1 MRGALDQGDDME
13 EQEKQAPAQGAGEVR
28 AEKPRMCDI
37 RKRFRGF
44 LPVVVDV
51 ETAGFNPERNALLE
65 IAAMPVILRDDGV
78 MAPGDLFCAN
88 IRPFQGSVLVDEN
101 IKFLG
106 IDPYA
111 PERNLRE
118 EKDAIP
124 ELFRFVHRAVRDAKC
139 KKAVLVGHNGS
150 FDLGFVNAATRR
162 VGLEKKSPFHP
173 FTVLDTSTIG
183 ALVYGHTV
191 LARACAG
198 AGIDYDGKNAHGAA
212 YDTTVECKLFC
223 AAYNRFTT
231 FCGIPEP
238 IPDDPKPQA

>member
-1 MRGALDQGDDME
+1 MDTQVQDAPQAE
-13 EQEKQAPAQGAGEVR
+13 AAQVEEKQGG
-28 AEKPRMCDI
+28 CDI

-65 IAAMPVILRDDGV
+65 IAAMPVLLGGDGV
-78 MAPGDLFCAN
+78 MAPGELFSSN
-88 IRPFQGSVLVDEN
+88 IRPFEGSELVEEN
-101 IKFLG
+101 LKFLG

-111 PERNLRE
+111 EDRNLRE

-124 ELFRFVHRAVRDAKC
+124 DLFRFVHRAVRAAHC

-150 FDLGFVNAATRR
+150 FDLGFVNAAARR
-162 VGLEKKSPFHP
+162 CGLEKKNPFHP

-198 AGIDYDGKNAHGAA
+198 AGIDYDGKSAHGAA

-231 FCGIPEP
+231 FCGLPEP

>member
-1 MRGALDQGDDME
+1 MGQQDCNAAADQ
-13 EQEKQAPAQGAGEVR
+13 KQD
-28 AEKPRMCDI
+28 EKPRICDI
-37 RKRFRGF
+37 RQRFRGF

-51 ETAGFNPERNALLE
+51 ETAGFDPEKNALLE
-65 IAAMPVILRDDGV
+65 IAAMPVQLREDGV
-78 MAPGDLFCAN
+78 MVPGELFSAN
-88 IRPFQGSVLVDEN
+88 IRPFEGSELVEEN
-101 IKFLG
+101 LKFLG

-111 PERNLRE
+111 ADRNLRE
-118 EKDAIP
+118 EGDAIP
-124 ELFRFVHRAVRDAKC
+124 ELFRFVHRAVRAAHC

-150 FDLGFVNAATRR
+150 FDLGFVNAAGRR
-162 VGLEKKSPFHP
+162 VGLAKKSPFHP

-231 FCGIPEP
+231 FCGLPEP
-238 IPDDPKPQA
+238 IPDDLKPQA